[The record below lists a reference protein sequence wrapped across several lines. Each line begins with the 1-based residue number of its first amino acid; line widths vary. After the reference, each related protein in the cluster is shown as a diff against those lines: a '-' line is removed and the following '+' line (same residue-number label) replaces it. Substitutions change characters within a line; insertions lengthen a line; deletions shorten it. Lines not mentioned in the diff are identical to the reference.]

1 MVVDQ
6 NFHKLKK
13 LLFLLSLILFSTNSF
28 SKNFNFNKIIELE
41 APWGSSFVNDN
52 EMIITEKGGKIKL
65 VNISTREMSEIGHNL
80 NFVEYGQGGLLD
92 ILYHEDYI
100 YISYTENRNNWKTS
114 TSIARAKFNK
124 NKLNFKNIFQA
135 NPPIDS
141 PYHFGSRL
149 VIKDNY
155 IFASAGERGG
165 GMIAQDGNKH
175 PGSIIRIY
183 LDGGIPKDNPR
194 FEGKSDWLPEI
205 YQIGV
210 RNPQGLALSPFDGK
224 IYMSNHG
231 AKGGDWFGEA
241 KKGENY
247 GWKILG
253 WGGTNYSG
261 IPIGPKWKP
270 GFTKAI
276 QYWVPSIATSA
287 ITIYKGNEFK
297 DWNGHALITSLKD
310 KSLRK
315 LEFNDLSNVKE
326 EIIFK
331 DKIGRIRD
339 IQIHPINGNW
349 FTIGVS
355 PNIIDASFKA
365 LVDSLDYK
373 LFKDNAPAST

>member
-1 MVVDQ
+1 MVEDQ
-6 NFHKLKK
+6 NFHRVKK
-13 LLFLLSLILFSTNSF
+13 LLFLLSLILFSSNSF
-28 SKNFNFNKIIELE
+28 SKNFNFSKIIELE
-41 APWGSSFVNDN
+41 TPWGSSFVNEN
-52 EMIITEKGGKIKL
+52 EMIVTEKGGKIKF
-65 VNISTREMSEIGHNL
+65 VNISTREIKKIGHNL
-80 NFVEYGQGGLLD
+80 NFIEYGQGGLLD

-149 VIKDNY
+149 AIKDNY
-155 IFASAGERGG
+155 LFASAGERGG

-183 LDGGIPKDNPR
+183 LDGSIPKDNPR
-194 FEGKSDWLPEI
+194 FEEKSDWLPEI

-210 RNPQGLALSPFDGK
+210 RNPQGLTLSPFDGK

-270 GFTKAI
+270 GYTKAI

-297 DWNGHALITSLKD
+297 EWNGHALITSLKD

-315 LEFNDLSNVKE
+315 LKFNDLSNIKE

-339 IQIHPINGNW
+339 IQIHPING
-349 FTIGVS
+349 
-355 PNIIDASFKA
+355 
-365 LVDSLDYK
+365 K
-373 LFKDNAPAST
+373 LYFLNQDGLWLMENSN